1 MFPSQDDMEPN
12 QKDQKYGAHIVDHHV
27 QIAESMYHPGSDE
40 RQGIVYDNP
49 HCRDSSLIRLMFS
62 SSLVFRANTM
72 NNLPGIRPVRA
83 NSSERLIW
91 ESNTKKSF
99 EFLLA

>member
-40 RQGIVYDNP
+40 RQGIVYDNRP
-49 HCRDSSLIRLMFS
+49 LQGFQPDPTDVLILIGF
-62 SSLVFRANTM
+62 
-72 NNLPGIRPVRA
+72 PGKYH
-83 NSSERLIW
+83 E
-91 ESNTKKSF
+91 
-99 EFLLA
+99 